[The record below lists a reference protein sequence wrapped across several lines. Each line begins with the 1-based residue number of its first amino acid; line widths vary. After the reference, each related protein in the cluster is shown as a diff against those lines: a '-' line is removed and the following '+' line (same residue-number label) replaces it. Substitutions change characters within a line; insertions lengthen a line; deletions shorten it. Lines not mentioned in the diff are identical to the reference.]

1 MTITIEEK
9 FIKDARLIL
18 DELQAELIASKDG
31 IIRYLFIKDDKAP
44 NEREQRR
51 IIRWLINA
59 GALQSIGEIHEDLPS
74 IFVTLNPFVKTAT
87 IGFRLGIDKT
97 LFAEVRK
104 ICESDLSKKS
114 AKELLDQVETLGRA
128 KRLETQK
135 LTQPEKVVIAP
146 LIDEP
151 SRTII
156 LAGKKSTIPV
166 GNQWVLCRELFNKP
180 ASDWVKENDI
190 VDKFTRGD
198 NKQSFYDANRA
209 LSKRLE
215 KDLGV
220 ADLIEYDIATARVNP
235 KTIEKLNHSE
245 K

>member
-31 IIRYLFIKDDKAP
+31 IIRYLFIKEDKAP

-135 LTQPEKVVIAP
+135 LTEPEKVVIKP
-146 LIDEP
+146 FLDEP
-151 SRTII
+151 SKTVI

-166 GNQWVLCRELFNKP
+166 GNQWVLCKELFNKP
-180 ASDWVKENDI
+180 ASDWVKEND
-190 VDKFTRGD
+190 VVHLFNKDG
-198 NKQSFYDANRA
+198 KQSFYDAQ
-209 LSKRLE
+209 RLLNARIE
-215 KDLGV
+215 KDLGIK
-220 ADLIEYDIATARVNP
+220 DFIEYETAMARINP

>member
-31 IIRYLFIKDDKAP
+31 IIRYLFIKDEKAL

-74 IFVTLNPFVKTAT
+74 IFVSLNPFVKTAT
-87 IGFRLGIDKT
+87 IGFRLGMDRT

-104 ICESDLSKKS
+104 ICERDLNKDT
-114 AKELLDQVETLGRA
+114 AKQMLDQVEALGKA

-135 LTQPEKVVIAP
+135 LTEPEKIVIKP
-146 LIDEP
+146 LLDEP
-151 SRTII
+151 SKTVI
-156 LAGKKSTIPV
+156 LNGKKSTIPV
-166 GNQWVLCRELFNKP
+166 GNQWVLCKELFNKP
-180 ASDWVKENDI
+180 ASDWVKEND
-190 VDKFTRGD
+190 VVNNFTRGD
-198 NKQSFYDANRA
+198 NKQSFYDACRA
-209 LSKRLE
+209 LGKRL
-215 KDLGV
+215 KDDLGV
-220 ADLIEYDIATARVNP
+220 ADLIEYDTAMARVNP